1 MAKRLSRG
9 DKLVVATH
17 NPGKLFEISA
27 LLEPF
32 GLDLVSAGA
41 LGLTE
46 PEETGAT
53 FVENARIK
61 AHAASSASGFPALAD
76 DSGLEVEALG
86 GRPGVHTADWA
97 GEPRDWMVAMTRVE
111 TGLAAARVTTPDK
124 RRARFVSTLVLA
136 FPDGTDAVFEGTAP
150 GTLIWPP
157 IGDAGFGY
165 DPMFVPDGHAR
176 TFAEMTGVEK
186 HGIDWARRT
195 GLSHRARAFL
205 AFAEAM
211 LPERAER

>member
-1 MAKRLSRG
+1 MARRLVRG
-9 DKLVVATH
+9 DRLVVATH
-17 NPGKLFEISA
+17 NSGKLFEIRG

-32 GLDLVSAGA
+32 RLDLVSAGE
-41 LGLTE
+41 LGLPE
-46 PEETGAT
+46 PEETGET
-53 FVENARIK
+53 FIENARIK
-61 AHAASSASGFPALAD
+61 AHAAAQGSGHPALAD
-76 DSGLEVEALG
+76 DSGLEVAALG
-86 GRPGVHTADWA
+86 GAPGVHTADWA
-97 GEPRDWMVAMTRVE
+97 GEPRDWTVAMSRVE
-111 TGLAAARVTTPDK
+111 KGLAEAGATHPEE

-136 FPDGTDAVFEGTAP
+136 FPDGTDTVFEGIAP

-165 DPMFVPDGHAR
+165 DPMFVPDGHTR
-176 TFAEMTGVEK
+176 TFAEMTGHEK

-211 LPERAER
+211 LPPREG

>member
-1 MAKRLSRG
+1 MARRLARG
-9 DKLVVATH
+9 DRLVVATH
-17 NPGKLFEISA
+17 NPGKLFEIKA

-32 GLDLVSAGA
+32 GLDLVSARE
-41 LGLTE
+41 LDLPE

-53 FVENARIK
+53 FIENARIK
-61 AHAASSASGFPALAD
+61 AHASASASGYPALAD

-86 GRPGVHTADWA
+86 GQPGVHTADWA

-111 TGLAAARVTTPDK
+111 AGLAAACATTPEE

-150 GTLIWPP
+150 GRLIWPP

-186 HGIDWARRT
+186 HGIDWEHRT

-211 LPERAER
+211 LPAREG